1 MKYIVEYETFRQMN
15 SESINEGFTQGIV
28 TDVIQFLISGA
39 AEYGISIPSYGGGTP
54 AGVVAETAIDAV
66 FAGSTI
72 GTAVNLIN
80 NMKGQ
85 FSEFTDIV
93 NKSLEAYQTFRDGK
107 FKSYYEQ
114 VRDIIVQGL
123 SMIKGAKEGVD
134 KLAKRLRKLVS
145 DLLAKITDAVGKGI
159 KMLIPDATIGASVS
173 AGIKVVVQTASQN
186 GYSVATKALEKA
198 GKLKDYLLDPEKLP
212 PVVEKAIAWLLE
224 LMENWKNKIKK
235 MGWLKATALFAAGG
249 LTAGAAI
256 KSLGPTGLQKMSEM
270 IKKSEPKILDLIS
283 KTLKVIVP
291 VAFTL
296 LALYQILMKGDY
308 KKQKEESKEDNEDK
322 NVNSDKESDK
332 ESKKEGDKK
341 EFRSQDKEEK
351 REKFT
356 QEQDE

>member
-1 MKYIVEYETFRQMN
+1 MKYIVEYDTFRQMN
-15 SESINEGFTQGIV
+15 SESINEGFTQGVV
-28 TDVIQFLISGA
+28 TDVLQFLISGA
-39 AEYGISIPSYGGGTP
+39 AEYGISIPSWGGGTP

-72 GTAVNLIN
+72 GAAVNLIN

-85 FSEFTDIV
+85 FAEFTEII
-93 NKSLEAYQTFRDGK
+93 NKSLEAYRTFREGK

-123 SMIKGAKEGVD
+123 SLIKGAKEGID

-186 GYSVATKALEKA
+186 GYSIATKALDKA
-198 GKLKDYLLDPEKLP
+198 GKFKDYLLDPEKLP
-212 PVVEKAIAWLLE
+212 PLVKKAIAWLLE

-249 LTAGAAI
+249 LTTGAAI
-256 KSLGPTGLQKMSEM
+256 KGLGPTGLQKMSEM
-270 IKKSEPKILDLIS
+270 IKKSEPKILELIQ
-283 KTLKVIVP
+283 KTLKIIVP

-296 LALYQILMKGDY
+296 LAIYQILMKEDY
-308 KKQKEESKEDNEDK
+308 KKKSEDKSDNSNKKDNE
-322 NVNSDKESDK
+322 E
-332 ESKKEGDKK
+332 KKIGDDKK
-341 EFRSQDKEEK
+341 EEVQNREEK
-351 REKFT
+351 KEKSS
-356 QEQDE
+356 QEEDE